1 MANINKGSAYIY
13 GATFDFKTSLS
24 KNLLIKGNLTYTEGR
39 NTDYNHPI
47 PSISP
52 LFGNL
57 LLKLNLN
64 KLETQFSFRFSESKA
79 PEDHSI
85 GGEDGLEE
93 TPILNKNGEI
103 YYYGM
108 PSWSVLK
115 LSSSYSF
122 SKRLNT
128 VIILDN
134 LLDVHYREFASGIS
148 APGRNLNIV
157 LSYLF

>member
-1 MANINKGSAYIY
+1 
-13 GATFDFKTSLS
+13 
-24 KNLLIKGNLTYTEGR
+24 
-39 NTDYNHPI
+39 
-47 PSISP
+47 
-52 LFGNL
+52 
-57 LLKLNLN
+57 
-64 KLETQFSFRFSESKA
+64 
-79 PEDHSI
+79 
-85 GGEDGLEE
+85 
-93 TPILNKNGEI
+93 
-103 YYYGM
+103 M

-157 LSYLF
+157 LSYQF